1 MVRLL
6 IPETRIFSSISLS
19 HADNTNITINLGED
33 FFLVFGDH
41 IVTGKGSKE
50 NQRKKIVLLGV

>member
-1 MVRLL
+1 M
-6 IPETRIFSSISLS
+6 T
-19 HADNTNITINLGED
+19 HADNTNITINLGERF

-41 IVTGKGSKE
+41 IVTGKGTKE